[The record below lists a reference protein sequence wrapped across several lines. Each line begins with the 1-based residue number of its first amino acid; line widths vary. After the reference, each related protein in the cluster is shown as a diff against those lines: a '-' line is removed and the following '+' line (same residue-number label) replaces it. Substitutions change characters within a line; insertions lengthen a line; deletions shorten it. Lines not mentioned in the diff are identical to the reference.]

1 MLKYF
6 QIMSCT
12 GTSSDTGLHDQ
23 ESGIP
28 ARRAFPGRSVDMAQT
43 GSNLLRLG
51 VDVGSTTVKTV
62 VLDPTTN
69 DVLFTAISGT
79 MRTRQT
85 PSGSFWRKLPGGFP
99 MRGFG

>member
-1 MLKYF
+1 
-6 QIMSCT
+6 MSCT

-69 DVLFTAISGT
+69 DVLFTRYQRHNAHQADT
-79 MRTRQT
+79 VRQ
-85 PSGSFWRKLPGGFP
+85 LL
-99 MRGFG
+99 